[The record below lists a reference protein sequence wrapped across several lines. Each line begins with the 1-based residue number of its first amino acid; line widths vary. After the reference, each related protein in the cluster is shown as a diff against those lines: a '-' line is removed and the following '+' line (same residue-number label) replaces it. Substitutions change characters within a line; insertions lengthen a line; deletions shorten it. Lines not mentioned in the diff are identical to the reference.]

1 MCQPFSDGESDGLL
15 FMDAPALALRIEPFA
30 PQGWCIATHAIGD
43 RGIVTVLDAYELA
56 RRGDLSAIAAAA
68 PRIEHASLQSRELT
82 TRIAESGVVACIQP
96 SFVVTDVGHVRTA
109 LGPARQDAAYP
120 WQGLAPT
127 RATFRPRTST

>member
-68 PRIEHASLQSRELT
+68 RVGAQCRGHQCGGASVRWVDRILDDRFPL
-82 TRIAESGVVACIQP
+82 
-96 SFVVTDVGHVRTA
+96 
-109 LGPARQDAAYP
+109 LG
-120 WQGLAPT
+120 
-127 RATFRPRTST
+127 